1 MFAQHTI
8 ETYNLDTI
16 VGEFVW
22 TAFGTRPTG
31 ADAFRLAMALK
42 ADGEVSRI
50 LSPNGFVLR
59 TFVPGK

>member
-1 MFAQHTI
+1 MFAPHTI

-22 TAFGTRPTG
+22 TAFATRPNG
-31 ADAFRLAMALK
+31 AEAFKLARALK

>member
-1 MFAQHTI
+1 MFAPHTI

-22 TAFGTRPTG
+22 TAFANRPNG
-31 ADAFRLAMALK
+31 AEAFKLALALK